1 MKTFL
6 IALDFYPYYR
16 LPNLSEV
23 NMLNELAKKSYKETQ
38 KEEMLNQT
46 LWSAIFVK
54 MKELNPIAIQCVPIR
69 GTPRRLKSKEF
80 NNKTGEINY
89 PIIFN
94 DPNISLEVSRVNIKV
109 KDFCIDK
116 DKTYITYEKAQGA
129 INILHDKI
137 KDYMHIKS
145 DDLLYDEGSH
155 FLRSLEYEIRKLI

>member
-23 NMLNELAKKSYKETQ
+23 DLLDDTAKKSYQETQ
-38 KEEMLNQT
+38 KEEMLHQA

-54 MKELNPIAIQCVPIR
+54 MKELNLIGIQCVPIR
-69 GTPRRLKSKEF
+69 GAPKRLNSKEF

-94 DPNISLEVSRVNIKV
+94 DPNISLEVSRVNIKI
-109 KDFCIDK
+109 KDFCMDK
-116 DKTYITYEKAQGA
+116 DKKYGTYEKAQNA
-129 INILHDKI
+129 INILYDKI
-137 KDYMHIKS
+137 KSYMNIK
-145 DDLLYDEGSH
+145 DNDLLYVEGSG